1 MSSCGSSSER
11 CPVLGPSQLHS
22 SERASRP
29 AARTAHRAQQP
40 GEIRWDGSKKAE
52 LAGGLVLAWCRPGII
67 IHNHISWRL
76 SIGRARPGGHMRGG
90 GWHTQTIIA
99 AAATKFQ
106 TSWLMIKC
114 WKQCSQ
120 CSSLHS
126 DRVLSMGNIF
136 RVIMLA
142 LNFKIVGDHNNY
154 TVVEVVK
161 YLKGESPY
169 L

>member
-1 MSSCGSSSER
+1 MDHLASAAPCSAH
-11 CPVLGPSQLHS
+11 HS
-22 SERASRP
+22 FTAQSAHPGQQRAP
-29 AARTAHRAQQP
+29 RTARSS
-40 GEIRWDGSKKAE
+40 RVRLDGMGAKRLSW
-52 LAGGLVLAWCRPGII
+52 LVAWCWPGII

-136 RVIMLA
+136 RVIMMLYA